1 MADTDDRPAFIADA
15 MLGRL
20 ARALR
25 MLGFD
30 TQYRPDIDDN
40 ELKMTAVREGR
51 VILTRDHEVAD
62 TKLPVTVLLI
72 ESDHVEEQLL
82 QTARAFRIAPGEELF
97 SRCLICNVEVESVPP
112 SEIKGDVPEYVFSTQ
127 ERFSRCP
134 SCGRVYWAATHVEHA
149 REWLE
154 RVLGSGGGGSGDGG
168 PGGSAH
174 AGGSEGADAHG
185 LSEEQAEER

>member
-1 MADTDDRPAFIADA
+1 MAGTDDRPAFIADA

-40 ELKMTAVREGR
+40 ELKMTALREGR
-51 VILTRDHEVAD
+51 VILTRDREVAD
-62 TKLPVTVLLI
+62 TSLPVTVLLV

-82 QTARAFRIAPGEELF
+82 QTARAFRIAPGGRLF
-97 SRCLICNVEVESVPP
+97 SRCLICNVEVEDVEKCEVRERVP
-112 SEIKGDVPEYVFSTQ
+112 DYVYETQ
-127 ERFSRCP
+127 KHFSRCP

-149 REWLE
+149 REWLK
-154 RVLGSGGGGSGDGG
+154 RVLGSGYAPGEDGQG
-168 PGGSAH
+168 
-174 AGGSEGADAHG
+174 
-185 LSEEQAEER
+185 EER

>member
-1 MADTDDRPAFIADA
+1 MAGTDDRPAFIADA

-25 MLGFD
+25 MLGLD

-40 ELKMTAVREGR
+40 ELKMTALREGR
-51 VILTRDHEVAD
+51 VILTRDREVAD
-62 TKLPVTVLLI
+62 TSLPVTVLLV

-82 QTARAFRIAPGEELF
+82 QTARAFRIAPGGRLF
-97 SRCLICNVEVESVPP
+97 SRCLICNVEVEDV
-112 SEIKGDVPEYVFSTQ
+112 EKCEVRERVPEYVYETQ

-134 SCGRVYWAATHVEHA
+134 SCGRIYWAGTHVERA

-154 RVLGSGGGGSGDGG
+154 RVLGTQGR
-168 PGGSAH
+168 
-174 AGGSEGADAHG
+174 
-185 LSEEQAEER
+185 ER

>member
-1 MADTDDRPAFIADA
+1 MAGTDDRPAFIADA

-25 MLGFD
+25 MLGLD

-40 ELKMTAVREGR
+40 ELKMTALREGR
-51 VILTRDHEVAD
+51 VILTRDREVAD
-62 TKLPVTVLLI
+62 TSLPVTVLLV

-82 QTARAFRIAPGEELF
+82 QTARAFRIAPGGRLF
-97 SRCLICNVEVESVPP
+97 SRCLICNVEVEDV
-112 SEIKGDVPEYVFSTQ
+112 EKCEVRERVPEYVYETQ

-134 SCGRVYWAATHVEHA
+134 SCGRIYWAGTHVERA

-154 RVLGSGGGGSGDGG
+154 RVLGTRGR
-168 PGGSAH
+168 
-174 AGGSEGADAHG
+174 
-185 LSEEQAEER
+185 ER

>member
-1 MADTDDRPAFIADA
+1 MVVTDDRPAFIADA

-25 MLGFD
+25 MLGLD
-30 TQYRPDIDDN
+30 TRYRPDIDDN
-40 ELKMTAVREGR
+40 ELKMTALREGR

-62 TKLPVTVLLI
+62 TNLAVTVLLI
-72 ESDHVEEQLL
+72 ESDHLEEQLL
-82 QTARAFRIAPGEELF
+82 QTVQAFRISAGDRLF
-97 SRCLICNVEVESVPP
+97 SRCLICNVRVEDVEKREVKER
-112 SEIKGDVPEYVFSTQ
+112 VPEYVYETQ

-154 RVLGSGGGGSGDGG
+154 RVLGSG
-168 PGGSAH
+168 
-174 AGGSEGADAHG
+174 DASRF
-185 LSEEQAEER
+185 SEEQGRER

>member
-1 MADTDDRPAFIADA
+1 MAGTDDRPAFIADA

-25 MLGFD
+25 MLGLD

-40 ELKMTAVREGR
+40 ELKMTALREGR
-51 VILTRDHEVAD
+51 VILTRDREVAD
-62 TKLPVTVLLI
+62 TSLPVTVLLV

-82 QTARAFRIAPGEELF
+82 QTARAFGIAPGGRLF
-97 SRCLICNVEVESVPP
+97 SRCLICNVEVDDVEKCEVR
-112 SEIKGDVPEYVFSTQ
+112 ERVPEYVYETQ

-134 SCGRVYWAATHVEHA
+134 SCGRIYWAGTHVERA

-154 RVLGSGGGGSGDGG
+154 RVLGTRGR
-168 PGGSAH
+168 
-174 AGGSEGADAHG
+174 
-185 LSEEQAEER
+185 ER

>member
-1 MADTDDRPAFIADA
+1 MRGLARGLMAGTDDRPEFIADA

-30 TQYRPDIDDN
+30 TFYRPDIDDN
-40 ELKMTAVREGR
+40 ELKMTALREGR

-62 TKLPVTVLLI
+62 TNLPVTVLLV

-82 QTARAFRIAPGEELF
+82 QTARAFRIAPGGKLF
-97 SRCLICNVEVESVPP
+97 SRCLICNVEVEDV
-112 SEIKGDVPEYVFSTQ
+112 EKCEVRERVPEYVYETQ

-134 SCGRVYWAATHVEHA
+134 SCGRVYWAATHVERA

-154 RVLGSGGGGSGDGG
+154 RVLGKQGR
-168 PGGSAH
+168 
-174 AGGSEGADAHG
+174 
-185 LSEEQAEER
+185 ER